1 MNLETLL
8 SKFSGVRK
16 TATGW
21 QARCPAHEDRKA
33 SLSISVDGDKILMH
47 DHAGCETPAIL
58 EKIGLKPKDLFLS
71 PPIGGI
77 QKKRIIAEY
86 SYHDEAGNTLYQA
99 VRYDP
104 KDFRQRRP
112 DHTAKDGWAWNMK
125 GVRRVPYHLPDLLKI
140 GRAHV

>member
-47 DHAGCETPAIL
+47 DFTVFNFESELHF
-58 EKIGLKPKDLFLS
+58 KIKHGEVMQDAKPRPSLKKLGSSRRIFSFL
-71 PPIGGI
+71 
-77 QKKRIIAEY
+77 
-86 SYHDEAGNTLYQA
+86 
-99 VRYDP
+99 
-104 KDFRQRRP
+104 
-112 DHTAKDGWAWNMK
+112 
-125 GVRRVPYHLPDLLKI
+125 LP
-140 GRAHV
+140 